1 MKEIKNRIPQLLGI
15 LLLVCSSIGWLIFQI
30 FLWEDRI
37 FPPDASIFD
46 DFFGRNRVE
55 HIANTGNA
63 YYLITL
69 IPILLGYFGW
79 VLWQRNHPFSG
90 TPWKKLLYSTI
101 AVLLLAGF
109 YPILMTFENSYLLA
123 GIILAEILLTIGI
136 IYIPS
141 IIKNHQTQFKKENI
155 GNAVARYFLCICIS
169 ILIAVL
175 YALALGVLESCK
187 PHTTTRIISYFSA
200 ECSTASGLFSGL
212 IMAPFVEEQ
221 IFRGLIFGKLKN
233 LCHVWIAAG
242 FSAILFGL
250 WHRNLA
256 QFVGTVPTG
265 LILAFVYHQTGR
277 LRYAMVCHNLSNL
290 LMFLAVVKKGVL
302 PNIPFLHTMQEK
314 IVYQLPLPLD
324 LIFIALFTSVIVW
337 ILWKVLPLVSEPKSE
352 KIHSQS

>member
-1 MKEIKNRIPQLLGI
+1 M
-15 LLLVCSSIGWLIFQI
+15 
-30 FLWEDRI
+30 
-37 FPPDASIFD
+37 
-46 DFFGRNRVE
+46 
-55 HIANTGNA
+55 
-63 YYLITL
+63 
-69 IPILLGYFGW
+69 
-79 VLWQRNHPFSG
+79 
-90 TPWKKLLYSTI
+90 
-101 AVLLLAGF
+101 
-109 YPILMTFENSYLLA
+109 
-123 GIILAEILLTIGI
+123 
-136 IYIPS
+136 
-141 IIKNHQTQFKKENI
+141 
-155 GNAVARYFLCICIS
+155 ARYFLCICIS

-233 LCHVWIAAG
+233 LCPVWIAAG

-324 LIFIALFTSVIVW
+324 LISLLCLHRSLFGFCGKCFRW
-337 ILWKVLPLVSEPKSE
+337 YLNQNQKKSIPNLE
-352 KIHSQS
+352 NSHKLCYNKGIQMIYRRFSPCHF